1 MFKLRYELLRGSQ
14 RALKNLRRRDINML
28 IFVILSSSL
37 TFVFSFNCGSFLVA
51 ILKIGVDFLGDSYY
65 LIFDVGATLNLIS
78 IHLSLVGLCRDVIL
92 DLPLYRRHRYV

>member
-65 LIFDVGATLNLIS
+65 LIFDVGATLNPKIVRLKFCNLWKNIR
-78 IHLSLVGLCRDVIL
+78 IFL
-92 DLPLYRRHRYV
+92 DSKIVKGG